1 MNWLDILLLILLAAF
16 VLEGVRQGFV
26 RVVIGLAA
34 TVLGLFLAAW
44 FYGTAGSFLLPYLSS
59 PSLAHVAG
67 FLLVFIGVQLA
78 GALLGWALAAIFKWS
93 GLSWLDRALGALM
106 GALKTA
112 LVGIVLVMI
121 LTAFPIKPVPNSI
134 ASSQAAPYLIEAS
147 HILVYLC
154 PRELR
159 DGFTTTYQRIR
170 KLWSGRDSDSGNPT
184 SQLPKDS
191 A

>member
-1 MNWLDILLLILLAAF
+1 MNWLDFFLLILLAAF

-26 RVVIGLAA
+26 RLAIGLAA
-34 TVLGLFLAAW
+34 TFLGLFLAAW
-44 FYGTAGSFLLPYLSS
+44 FYGAAGSFLLPYLSS

-67 FLLVFIGVQLA
+67 FLLVFIAVQGA
-78 GALLGWALAAIFKWS
+78 GALLGWALARLFKWT
-93 GLSWLDRALGALM
+93 GLTWLDRALGAAM
-106 GALKTA
+106 GVLKTA
-112 LVGIVLVMI
+112 LVGIVLVI
-121 LTAFPIKPVPNSI
+121 VLTAFPIKPIPSSI

-159 DGFTTTYQRIR
+159 DGFTATYERIR
-170 KLWSGRDSDSGNPT
+170 DLWSGRNSVPGHRTAP
-184 SQLPKDS
+184 LPRDS